1 MNPKDRLPALVAA
14 FIDAPDGP
22 DARALLDE
30 VVRHVRAVART
41 YPDAYF
47 ALARKDDES
56 LDDLGNRVFTVCAAV
71 PKGRFPF
78 TGRPPFAAFA
88 EEHMEGRAIRYHSF
102 YAKLSITR
110 EIMRDD
116 YARNIVRDPVLRW
129 RADLYRSVGDAL
141 KALEEAG
148 VVTSER
154 KGRGVP
160 PTWQLARTGP
170 RVVRPPEEVAVV
182 LKRRLPAEVDA
193 LVRLALDTGGPIT
206 QSRLTTLI
214 ETVVGTPPAA
224 DPEIARVTPDLA
236 TKIALRD
243 AVKGAWD
250 ELDDAD
256 RSLLAALARGEDYGT
271 LVARDPRFKHKVAV
285 TRAVKR
291 IGKRFVAR
299 ILDDL
304 GMDPGQSAPPQRLVE
319 AVMEVLEEIL
329 PAGVVGSG
337 QAEDEEAP

>member
-1 MNPKDRLPALVAA
+1 MNPTDRLPALVAA
-14 FIDAPDGP
+14 FVDMPDGP
-22 DARALLDE
+22 DAAALLAE

-47 ALARKDDES
+47 ALARKDDDS

-78 TGRPPFAAFA
+78 QGRAPFPAFAA
-88 EEHMEGRAIRYHSF
+88 EHMEGRAIRYHSF

-129 RADLYRSVGDAL
+129 RADLYRRVGDAL
-141 KALEEAG
+141 KALAEAG
-148 VVTSER
+148 AATSER

-160 PTWQLARTGP
+160 PTWQLARSGP
-170 RVVRPPEEVAVV
+170 RVIRPPEEVAVA
-182 LKRRLPAEVDA
+182 LKRRLPAEIDA
-193 LVRLALDTGGPIT
+193 LVRLALEAGGPIT
-206 QSRLTTLI
+206 QSRLTSLI

-224 DPEIARVTPDLA
+224 DLEIEQVTPDLA
-236 TKIALRD
+236 TAIALRD
-243 AVKGAWD
+243 AVKAAWD

-285 TRAVKR
+285 TRAVGR
-291 IGKRFVAR
+291 IGKRFVTR

-304 GMDPGQSAPPQRLVE
+304 GMESAAEAPPQRLVE

-329 PAGVVGSG
+329 PAGVEGTVHPD
-337 QAEDEEAP
+337 DEEAP